1 MPDGTL
7 PWVSNPVAQDI
18 LTYLQIAYPIVLIC
32 LYIITFTI
40 RSITTARNDDHDN
53 LEPEQLGPGGKPL
66 PQKSKK
72 KEPAIPND
80 FDFSRPRKL
89 LFEWLSVGVLGSIG
103 GNIAVVIVHAIV
115 GREEHWWCG
124 QSPTIYLVGSFMVYA
139 LLLITM
145 IDSKPSPTLAH
156 LVTWIAASLME
167 IILLGASFGL
177 YSRAHREPRVGDPKG
192 GELQK
197 NMTEFEITEVTLDLV
212 RIIFLLALVG
222 FYALFVF
229 LQGYKLKAEAAR
241 AEERQSLLAEDHAGN
256 GAAGGAANGYG
267 TANGKPH
274 GPVEAPAG
282 WEKPKETPSR
292 SWWEYLRAY
301 TVFLPYIWPY
311 KDRMLQVNFV
321 LCFVIVGAQRVIQLL
336 VPIQA
341 GNITDILAGVDG
353 PVYMPWGAISL
364 YIVFRIF

>member
-124 QSPTIYLVGSFMVYA
+124 QSPT
-139 LLLITM
+139 
-145 IDSKPSPTLAH
+145 
-156 LVTWIAASLME
+156 
-167 IILLGASFGL
+167 
-177 YSRAHREPRVGDPKG
+177 
-192 GELQK
+192 
-197 NMTEFEITEVTLDLV
+197 
-212 RIIFLLALVG
+212 
-222 FYALFVF
+222 
-229 LQGYKLKAEAAR
+229 
-241 AEERQSLLAEDHAGN
+241 
-256 GAAGGAANGYG
+256 
-267 TANGKPH
+267 
-274 GPVEAPAG
+274 
-282 WEKPKETPSR
+282 
-292 SWWEYLRAY
+292 
-301 TVFLPYIWPY
+301 
-311 KDRMLQVNFV
+311 
-321 LCFVIVGAQRVIQLL
+321 VGAQ
-336 VPIQA
+336 
-341 GNITDILAGVDG
+341 
-353 PVYMPWGAISL
+353 
-364 YIVFRIF
+364 

>member
-18 LTYLQIAYPIVLIC
+18 LTYVQIAYPIVLIC
-32 LYIITFTI
+32 LYIITFTT

-124 QSPTIYLVGSFMVYA
+124 QAPTIYLVGSFMVYA

-156 LVTWIAASLME
+156 LVTWVGASLME

-177 YSRAHREPRVGDPKG
+177 YSRAHREPRVGEPNG
-192 GELQK
+192 GELQED
-197 NMTEFEITEVTLDLV
+197 MTEFEITEVTLDLV

-256 GAAGGAANGYG
+256 GAAG
-267 TANGKPH
+267 
-274 GPVEAPAG
+274 
-282 WEKPKETPSR
+282 
-292 SWWEYLRAY
+292 
-301 TVFLPYIWPY
+301 
-311 KDRMLQVNFV
+311 
-321 LCFVIVGAQRVIQLL
+321 
-336 VPIQA
+336 
-341 GNITDILAGVDG
+341 
-353 PVYMPWGAISL
+353 
-364 YIVFRIF
+364 